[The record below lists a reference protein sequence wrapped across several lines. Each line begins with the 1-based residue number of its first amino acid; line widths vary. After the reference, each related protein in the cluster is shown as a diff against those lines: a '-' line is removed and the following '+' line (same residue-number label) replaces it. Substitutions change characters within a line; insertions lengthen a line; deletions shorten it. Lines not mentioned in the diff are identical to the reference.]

1 MPGHADPVAA
11 STAAWEQHAQK
22 RIAAGD
28 IDERPA
34 VHRFRWTRTGVGD
47 PGIEILGDLQGKRV
61 VELGCGAGDNLAYLV
76 DHCGARGIGID
87 PAPSQ
92 IYRART
98 RWPNPIFHCTDAVS
112 YLATCGP
119 VDVFYSVFGAVGRCP
134 PEALFRQIHERLKP
148 GGRLVFSLLDESS
161 AVRSSAEHEPGLRGS
176 YQAGLREW
184 LERLRYSAF
193 PKSEVSLADESLTPS
208 TLIFSCARPGI

>member
-1 MPGHADPVAA
+1 MLGHADPVAA
-11 STAAWEQHAQK
+11 STAAWEQHAQA

-28 IDERPA
+28 IDKRPA
-34 VHRFRWTRTGVGD
+34 VHRFRWTCTGAGD
-47 PGIEILGDLQGKRV
+47 PGIEILGDIQGKRV

-92 IYRART
+92 IYRARA
-98 RWPNPIFHCTDAVS
+98 RWPNPIFHCTDAVR

-134 PEALFRQIHERLKP
+134 PEALFSQIHERLKP
-148 GGRLVFSLLDESS
+148 AAGSSSRCWMSLRRCVHPQSMSRACVGATRLACVSGWRDFDTP
-161 AVRSSAEHEPGLRGS
+161 RSRNPRSPWQMR
-176 YQAGLREW
+176 
-184 LERLRYSAF
+184 
-193 PKSEVSLADESLTPS
+193 VSLRAL
-208 TLIFSCARPGI
+208 